1 MSDLD
6 QAISIATKA
15 HTGQRDKAGESYILH
30 PLRIILKFQAE
41 DEMIVAVLHDVVEDS
56 SFTLESL
63 KEYGFSEV
71 VINAI
76 ASLTKS
82 KSESYEDFVLRVSN
96 NDLARKIKIEDIKDN
111 LDLTRLDKV
120 TDKDLARIEKYHQA
134 LKRLND
140 K

>member
-15 HTGQRDKAGESYILH
+15 HAGQLDKAGQPYILH
-30 PLRIILKFQAE
+30 PLRLMLKFQAE

-63 KEYGFSEV
+63 KKYEFSEV
-71 VINAI
+71 VINAV

-82 KSESYEDFVLRVSN
+82 KGESYEDFVLRVSN
-96 NDLARKIKIEDIKDN
+96 NDLARKVKLEDIRDN
-111 LDLTRLDKV
+111 LDLTRLGKI
-120 TDKDLARIEKYHQA
+120 TDKDLARVEKYHRA
-134 LKRLND
+134 LKRLEN